1 MLHRHILEPP
11 QLRALELLS
20 DPSRKR
26 RLHLGGGTA
35 IALHL
40 GHRRS
45 VDLDWFAPE
54 PIGDPARL
62 AASLRREKVPFVTTS
77 MAEGTL
83 HGEVCGVA
91 TSFLD
96 YPYPRLDPL
105 LRAKEGFRLASL
117 GDLGCMKLSAIV
129 DRGAKKDFV
138 DVYALLTKRSL
149 VDWLALYSRRF
160 HAADPG
166 HVLVALAYFD
176 DAERTPM
183 PRMEWSVSW
192 TEIQRTIERAVRDV
206 SR

>member
-1 MLHRHILEPP
+1 MLHRHILEPA

-20 DPSRKR
+20 APSRKR

-62 AASLRREKVPFVTTS
+62 AATLPREEVPFVTTH
-77 MAEGTL
+77 MAEGTM
-83 HGEVCGVA
+83 HGEVCGVP

-96 YPYPRLDPL
+96 HPYPRLHPL

-117 GDLGCMKLSAIV
+117 DDLACMKLSAIV
-129 DRGAKKDFV
+129 DRGVKKDFV
-138 DVYALLTKRSL
+138 DVFALLRRRSMAEL
-149 VDWLALYSRRF
+149 LALYAKRF
-160 HAADPG
+160 EAADAG

-183 PRMEWSVSW
+183 PRMEWPVTW
-192 TEIQRTIERAVRDV
+192 MEVRATIEGAVREA